1 MVVDGGL
8 KKLEWHYLNCLLG
21 VQSVLKLWLFSK
33 VFFNYEN
40 FRIAVLKII
49 GVLTFPSLIFTKI
62 DFYLQLQISFRISI
76 LAALNWFGS
85 IWWSRGCP
93 WLHNYWVLNNPKHN
107 IWFFMPCFK
116 VIRVNPFLTASHHH
130 LKNQPN
136 PHLLVDKNGTALI
149 ALNHLQK
156 IVAKVQQVLDRKQS
170 AAANFSL
177 LHKSCWE
184 QRLES
189 CDKRF
194 KLTPK
199 FSWKQSSSF
208 KVILGLIFSVSQTRR
223 KKIFGPC
230 NNATH
235 RILNVCNCNRLSL
248 SLNLSACLSFYLPRC
263 YTCTC
268 THTYSRTLTLKYS
281 ATVGSLT

>member
-1 MVVDGGL
+1 MRITRLSRTALYCYTVMTVGTPWSLLFMWAVMVVDGGL

-21 VQSVLKLWLFSK
+21 VQSVLKRWLFSK

-130 LKNQPN
+130 LKNE
-136 PHLLVDKNGTALI
+136 
-149 ALNHLQK
+149 
-156 IVAKVQQVLDRKQS
+156 S
-170 AAANFSL
+170 AST
-177 LHKSCWE
+177 S
-184 QRLES
+184 
-189 CDKRF
+189 
-194 KLTPK
+194 
-199 FSWKQSSSF
+199 
-208 KVILGLIFSVSQTRR
+208 G
-223 KKIFGPC
+223 
-230 NNATH
+230 
-235 RILNVCNCNRLSL
+235 
-248 SLNLSACLSFYLPRC
+248 
-263 YTCTC
+263 
-268 THTYSRTLTLKYS
+268 
-281 ATVGSLT
+281 